1 MPRGN
6 CAVLLR
12 FTAARKIFLLAML
25 FPGEIRNVNAVRLRI
40 SLQLYFAEMESM
52 TVTIVIVMMTDDLLN
67 IYIFVDFFQMYIK
80 IHIQKD
86 RGRKILILHIYFGLV
101 F

>member
-1 MPRGN
+1 
-6 CAVLLR
+6 
-12 FTAARKIFLLAML
+12 
-25 FPGEIRNVNAVRLRI
+25 
-40 SLQLYFAEMESM
+40 MESM

-80 IHIQKD
+80 IHTQKD

-101 F
+101 FWLISYG

>member
-67 IYIFVDFFQMYIK
+67 IYICGFFSNVYK
-80 IHIQKD
+80 NTHTE
-86 RGRKILILHIYFGLV
+86 R
-101 F
+101 